1 VAGLGTYRQLLA
13 NRPLTKLLV
22 GEFVSCIGDWLY
34 IVAIFVVIYRDT
46 GDAALVGLFG
56 AVRVIPYVVL
66 SIPAGV
72 VADRFDRRLVLLVSD
87 LWRGSIMV
95 LIALLL
101 VIDAPVLPIAVL
113 AILATCGS
121 AFFYPAMGAYVP
133 NLVTDERQLG
143 PANSAWSSLENL
155 SFILGPAIG
164 GVLLALGAVTVAFF
178 LNALTF
184 VVVAIVLL
192 GLPPST
198 NVAPAA
204 AGSTEPAPARTADS
218 PKPAGRAAS
227 RTSVALLPL
236 VGIGIIQALDGFFDS
251 GLQTLTVILAIDVLQ
266 SGESANGYLNAAIG
280 VGGLLGAI
288 GSGVLVLRRD
298 LRRPL
303 IGGAIVFGVGL
314 LFLGAIPLLVV
325 ALVAIAVANAGAMI
339 IDVVMTTIFQR
350 VVPDELRGRWIGIF
364 MSINTLVGAAGAIVL
379 PILVVNVGAAPT
391 LGVSALAVVV
401 ATVAGLAFIGR
412 AGTREPSRFE
422 ATLAAVARLP
432 LFTGVPSARLEAAL
446 ARVREVTV
454 SAGQTVVRQGDPAD
468 RFYMIESGT
477 FVVTQRS
484 TPSGP
489 ETVLRRLGADEVFG
503 ELGLLRGSPR
513 SATVTAETDG
523 TLLALDAADFLEL
536 VGAGGPL
543 RSRLLGLYAGAV
555 SSGRN

>member
-1 VAGLGTYRQLLA
+1 
-13 NRPLTKLLV
+13 
-22 GEFVSCIGDWLY
+22 
-34 IVAIFVVIYRDT
+34 
-46 GDAALVGLFG
+46 
-56 AVRVIPYVVL
+56 
-66 SIPAGV
+66 
-72 VADRFDRRLVLLVSD
+72 
-87 LWRGSIMV
+87 
-95 LIALLL
+95 
-101 VIDAPVLPIAVL
+101 
-113 AILATCGS
+113 
-121 AFFYPAMGAYVP
+121 
-133 NLVTDERQLG
+133 
-143 PANSAWSSLENL
+143 
-155 SFILGPAIG
+155 
-164 GVLLALGAVTVAFF
+164 
-178 LNALTF
+178 
-184 VVVAIVLL
+184 
-192 GLPPST
+192 
-198 NVAPAA
+198 
-204 AGSTEPAPARTADS
+204 
-218 PKPAGRAAS
+218 
-227 RTSVALLPL
+227 
-236 VGIGIIQALDGFFDS
+236 
-251 GLQTLTVILAIDVLQ
+251 
-266 SGESANGYLNAAIG
+266 
-280 VGGLLGAI
+280 
-288 GSGVLVLRRD
+288 
-298 LRRPL
+298 
-303 IGGAIVFGVGL
+303 
-314 LFLGAIPLLVV
+314 
-325 ALVAIAVANAGAMI
+325 MI

-422 ATLAAVARLP
+422 ATLAAVARLS

-446 ARVREVTV
+446 ARVQEVPV
-454 SAGQTVVRQGDPAD
+454 SAGQAVVRQGDPAD

-484 TPSGP
+484 TPSRP